1 MPKVNKQEKI
11 EEDLKELNIDKE
23 LIVKEIKKEL
33 IEDIDDEITK
43 RVEYE
48 TRNKL
53 EKMEKKIYKY
63 KNGSIIRRNVII
75 LILLAVIALETKV
88 LYDNNLLSVKSNK
101 KQSEVNNEL
110 KVNNENNNKE
120 EEKNSEWYIKKYSYL
135 LDNIKTNISGE
146 DKYYLY
152 KDNYTEES
160 ISNRVRLN
168 MSYQLLKKENIKNEN
183 SVINVKENDIK
194 NAYKKIFGSLDN
206 YKAENF
212 NNSCVQFIYND
223 NSKNYMAIDTS
234 CDVNNE
240 ELIEQVKNIYEED
253 NKIIIETIVGIK
265 VKDSNNLI
273 NIDGNVITDNYS
285 GNINEYEESLN
296 KYKYIFELKDK
307 DYYLKEINR
316 I

>member
-1 MPKVNKQEKI
+1 MPKVKKQEKLDS
-11 EEDLKELNIDKE
+11 DLKELDIDKE

-33 IEDIDDEITK
+33 ISDLDDEISK

-63 KNGSIIRRNVII
+63 KNGSIIRRNIII
-75 LILLAVIALETKV
+75 LILLAVIALETKI
-88 LYDNNLLSVKSNK
+88 LYDNNLLSVKGNK
-101 KQSEVNNEL
+101 KQNDVNAEL
-110 KVNNENNNKE
+110 KVDNNENKE

-135 LDNIKTNISGE
+135 LDNIKTNIVGE

-152 KDNYTEES
+152 KDNYTNDS
-160 ISNRVRLN
+160 ISNTVKLN
-168 MSYQLLKKENIKNEN
+168 MAYQLLKKENIKNEN

-194 NAYKKIFGSLDN
+194 NAYKKIFGNLDN

-212 NNSCVQFIYND
+212 NNSCIQFIYNE
-223 NSKNYMAIDTS
+223 NSKNYMAIDTT
-234 CDVNNE
+234 CDTNNE
-240 ELIEQVKNIYEED
+240 ELIEQIKNIYEED
-253 NKIIIETIVGIK
+253 SKIIIETIVGIK
-265 VKDSNNLI
+265 TQDNNLV
-273 NIDGNVITDNYS
+273 NIDGNIITDNYS

-296 KYKYIFELKDK
+296 KYKYVFELKDK
-307 DYYLKEINR
+307 NYYLKEINK

>member
-1 MPKVNKQEKI
+1 MPKVKKQEKI

-23 LIVKEIKKEL
+23 LIIKEIKKEL
-33 IEDIDDEITK
+33 ILDLDDEISK

-53 EKMEKKIYKY
+53 DKMEKKIYKH
-63 KNGSIIRRNVII
+63 KNGSILRRNIII
-75 LILLAVIALETKV
+75 LILLVVITLETKV
-88 LYDNNLLSVKSNK
+88 LYDNNLLSVKDK
-101 KQSEVNNEL
+101 KQGEVNNEL
-110 KVNNENNNKE
+110 KVDNKNGTE
-120 EEKNSEWYIKKYSYL
+120 EDEKNSEWYIKRYSYL

-160 ISNRVRLN
+160 ISNTVRLN

-183 SVINVKENDIK
+183 SVIKIKEDDIK
-194 NAYKKIFGSLDN
+194 NTYKKIFGSLDN
-206 YKAENF
+206 YKAGNF
-212 NNSCVQFIYND
+212 NNNCVQFIYNES
-223 NSKNYMAIDTS
+223 SKNYMAIDTT

-240 ELIEQVKNIYEED
+240 ELVEQIKNIYEED
-253 NKIIIETIVGIK
+253 SKIIIETIVGIK
-265 VKDSNNLI
+265 VKDNNNLV
-273 NIDGNVITDNYS
+273 NIDGNIITDNYS
-285 GNINEYEESLN
+285 DNINEYEESLN

-307 DYYLKEINR
+307 NYYLKEINR

>member
-1 MPKVNKQEKI
+1 MPKVKKQEKI

-23 LIVKEIKKEL
+23 LIIKEIKKEL
-33 IEDIDDEITK
+33 IEDLDDEITK

-63 KNGSIIRRNVII
+63 KNGSIIRRNIII
-75 LILLAVIALETKV
+75 LVLFAVIALETKV
-88 LYDNNLLSVKSNK
+88 LYDNNLLSVKGNK

-110 KVNNENNNKE
+110 KIDNKNENK

-135 LDNIKTNISGE
+135 LDNIKTNINGE

-152 KDNYTEES
+152 KDNYIEES

-183 SVINVKENDIK
+183 SVINIDENDIK
-194 NAYKKIFGSLDN
+194 NAYKKIFGSLEN

-234 CDVNNE
+234 CEVNNE

-265 VKDSNNLI
+265 VKENNSLI
-273 NIDGNVITDNYS
+273 NIDGNVITDNFP

-307 DYYLKEINR
+307 SYYLKEINR

>member
-1 MPKVNKQEKI
+1 M
-11 EEDLKELNIDKE
+11 KELDIDKE

-33 IEDIDDEITK
+33 ISDLDDEISK

-63 KNGSIIRRNVII
+63 KNGSIIRRNIII
-75 LILLAVIALETKV
+75 LILLAVIALETKI
-88 LYDNNLLSVKSNK
+88 LYDNNLLSVKGNK
-101 KQSEVNNEL
+101 KQNDVNAEL
-110 KVNNENNNKE
+110 KVDNNENKE

-135 LDNIKTNISGE
+135 LDNIKTNIVGE

-152 KDNYTEES
+152 KDNYTNDS
-160 ISNRVRLN
+160 ISNTVKLN
-168 MSYQLLKKENIKNEN
+168 MAYQLLKKENIKNEN

-194 NAYKKIFGSLDN
+194 NAYKKIFGNLDN

-212 NNSCVQFIYND
+212 NNSCIQFIYNE
-223 NSKNYMAIDTS
+223 NSKNYMAIDTT
-234 CDVNNE
+234 CDTNNE
-240 ELIEQVKNIYEED
+240 ELIEQIKNIYEED
-253 NKIIIETIVGIK
+253 SKIIIETIVGTK
-265 VKDSNNLI
+265 TQDNNLV
-273 NIDGNVITDNYS
+273 NIDGNIITDNYS

-296 KYKYIFELKDK
+296 KYKYVFELKDK
-307 DYYLKEINR
+307 NYYLKEINK

>member
-1 MPKVNKQEKI
+1 MPKVKKQEKI

-23 LIVKEIKKEL
+23 LIIKEIKKEL
-33 IEDIDDEITK
+33 IEDLDDEITK

-63 KNGSIIRRNVII
+63 KNGSIIRRNIII
-75 LILLAVIALETKV
+75 LVLFAVIALETKV
-88 LYDNNLLSVKSNK
+88 LYDNNLLSVKGNK

-110 KVNNENNNKE
+110 KIDNKNENK

-135 LDNIKTNISGE
+135 LDNIKTNINGE

-152 KDNYTEES
+152 KDNYIEES

-168 MSYQLLKKENIKNEN
+168 MSYQELKKENIKNEN
-183 SVINVKENDIK
+183 SVINIDENDIK
-194 NAYKKIFGSLDN
+194 NAYKKIFGSLEN

-234 CDVNNE
+234 CEVNNE

-265 VKDSNNLI
+265 VKENNSLI
-273 NIDGNVITDNYS
+273 NIDGNVITDNFP

-307 DYYLKEINR
+307 SYYLKEINR